1 MIKKYGDTNL
11 KKIPTVGYLLL
22 DLFLCTVHFSL
33 IGEDGLVF
41 KMIRAGLAMVL
52 HAVGAVS
59 AFVILNRVAETVSYK
74 NSKVFHFLNKYN
86 FTIYLFHQQIIYCVI
101 SALNGKVPSWAL
113 VLANFVA
120 ALIVSSAIA
129 ALMGRTKVTKTL
141 VGIR

>member
-1 MIKKYGDTNL
+1 M

-22 DLFLCTVHFSL
+22 DLFLCTVHFIL

-41 KMIRAGLAMVL
+41 KVIRAGLAMIL
-52 HAVGAVS
+52 HAAGAVS
-59 AFVILNRVAETVSYK
+59 AFVILNRVAERVSYK
-74 NSKVFHFLNKYN
+74 SSKVF
-86 FTIYLFHQQIIYCVI
+86 Q
-101 SALNGKVPSWAL
+101 VPSWAL

-129 ALMGRTKVTKTL
+129 VLMGKTKVTKTL